1 MSMNDTISD
10 LLTRIRNGQMSNKKT
25 VSAPYSKMKE
35 SICKVMLDEGYING
49 YNTDDGKIKNIIV
62 ELKYF
67 EGKPVIDYIQRVS
80 RPGLRIY
87 KSSDNIPLVKNGL
100 GICIIS
106 TSKGLMTGKSA
117 KEKNVEERLFVISLR
132 DMSKLQVNQ

>member
-10 LLTRIRNGQMSNKKT
+10 LLTRIRNGQMSNKKSIS
-25 VSAPYSKMKE
+25 VPYSKMKE
-35 SICKVMLDEGYING
+35 SICKVMLDEGYIEG
-49 YNTDDGKIKNIIV
+49 YSSDEGKIRTLNV

-67 EGKPVIDYIQRVS
+67 EGKPVIDYIKRVS

-87 KSSDNIPLVKNGL
+87 KSSDDIPLVKNGL

-106 TSKGLMTGKSA
+106 TSQGLMTGKSA
-117 KEKNVEERLFVISLR
+117 KEKKCGGEIICYIS
-132 DMSKLQVNQ
+132 

>member
-10 LLTRIRNGQMSNKKT
+10 LLTRIRNGQMSNKKSIS
-25 VSAPYSKMKE
+25 VPYSKMKE
-35 SICKVMLDEGYING
+35 SICKVMLDEGYIDG
-49 YNTDDGKIKNIIV
+49 YSSDEGQIRTLVV

-67 EGKPVIDYIQRVS
+67 EGKPVIDYIKRVS

-87 KSSDNIPLVKNGL
+87 KSSDEIPLVKNGL

-106 TSKGLMTGKSA
+106 TSQGLMTGKTA
-117 KEKNVEERLFVISLR
+117 KEKKCGGEIICYIS
-132 DMSKLQVNQ
+132 

>member
-10 LLTRIRNGQMSNKKT
+10 LLTRIRNGQMSNKQSI
-25 VSAPYSKMKE
+25 SAPYSKMKE
-35 SICKVMLDEGYING
+35 SICKVMLDEGYIEG
-49 YNTDDGKIKNIIV
+49 YSSDEGKIRTLNV

-67 EGKPVIDYIQRVS
+67 GGKPVIDYIKRVS

-87 KSSDNIPLVKNGL
+87 KSSDEIPLVKNGL

-106 TSKGLMTGKSA
+106 TSQGLMTGKLA
-117 KEKNVEERLFVISLR
+117 KEKKCGGEIICYIS
-132 DMSKLQVNQ
+132 

>member
-10 LLTRIRNGQMSNKKT
+10 LLTRIRNGQMSNKKSIS
-25 VSAPYSKMKE
+25 VPYSKMKE
-35 SICKVMLDEGYING
+35 SICKVMLDEGYIDG
-49 YNTDDGKIKNIIV
+49 YSSDEGKIRTLVV

-67 EGKPVIDYIQRVS
+67 EGKPVIDYIKRVS

-87 KSSDNIPLVKNGL
+87 KSSDEIPLVKNGL

-106 TSKGLMTGKSA
+106 TSQGLMTGKVA
-117 KEKNVEERLFVISLR
+117 KEKKCGGEIICYIS
-132 DMSKLQVNQ
+132 

>member
-35 SICKVMLDEGYING
+35 SICKVMHDEGYIDG
-49 YNTDDGKIKNIIV
+49 FSTDDSKIKSLTID
-62 ELKYF
+62 LKYF
-67 EGKPVIDYIQRVS
+67 EGKPVIDYIKRIS

-87 KSSDNIPLVKNGL
+87 KSSDEIPLVKNGL

-106 TSKGLMTGKSA
+106 TSQGLMTGKTA
-117 KEKNVEERLFVISLR
+117 KEKKCGGEIICYIS
-132 DMSKLQVNQ
+132 

>member
-62 ELKYF
+62 EFKYF
-67 EGKPVIDYIQRVS
+67 
-80 RPGLRIY
+80 
-87 KSSDNIPLVKNGL
+87 
-100 GICIIS
+100 
-106 TSKGLMTGKSA
+106 
-117 KEKNVEERLFVISLR
+117 
-132 DMSKLQVNQ
+132 

>member
-10 LLTRIRNGQMSNKKT
+10 LLTRIRNGQMSNKKSI
-25 VSAPYSKMKE
+25 SAPYSKMKE
-35 SICKVMLDEGYING
+35 SICKVMLDEGYIEG
-49 YNTDDGKIKNIIV
+49 YSSDENKIKTLV
-62 ELKYF
+62 VDLKYF

-87 KSSDNIPLVKNGL
+87 KSSNEIPLVKNGL

-106 TSKGLMTGKSA
+106 TSQGLMTGKSA
-117 KEKNVEERLFVISLR
+117 KEKNVEERLSVISLKLCQ
-132 DMSKLQVNQ
+132 KLQVNQ

>member
-1 MSMNDTISD
+1 
-10 LLTRIRNGQMSNKKT
+10 MSNKKT

-35 SICKVMLDEGYING
+35 SICKVMLDEGYIDG

-87 KSSDNIPLVKNGL
+87 KSSDNTA
-100 GICIIS
+100 C
-106 TSKGLMTGKSA
+106 
-117 KEKNVEERLFVISLR
+117 
-132 DMSKLQVNQ
+132 